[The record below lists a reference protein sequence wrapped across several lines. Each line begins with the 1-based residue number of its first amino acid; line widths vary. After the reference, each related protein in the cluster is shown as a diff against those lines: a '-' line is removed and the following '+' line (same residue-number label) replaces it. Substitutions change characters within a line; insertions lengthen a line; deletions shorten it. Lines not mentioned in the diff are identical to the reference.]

1 MSIKHIVLD
10 TESTGLGPKE
20 HRLVEVAAAFF
31 DPETG
36 RAGEREFHRY
46 INPQRDVPPEAVA
59 VHGLTTERLA
69 HEPVF
74 AEVAQELL
82 EFVGGTHV
90 VIHNAPFDVAFL
102 NTELRRSGKPALDA
116 VIQGATD
123 TLALS
128 RRFVRSTSH
137 TLDVLCDR
145 YGVDRSI
152 RDKHGALVD
161 CHLLAAVYPALV
173 AEANQVKARINGA
186 LPFDLDAE
194 LPTDLSTAAQRYL
207 HLAELAKFI
216 GAEQERY
223 AEYVRKAAAGENVDG
238 SFYEVEFKPRV
249 TTDWEK
255 VKAKYLEG
263 IDLQPFR
270 KASSAMNIRYK

>member
-1 MSIKHIVLD
+1 MKVKHIVLD

-20 HRLVEVAAAFF
+20 HRLVEVAAAQF

-36 RAGEREFHRY
+36 RVGEREFHRY
-46 INPQRDVPPEAVA
+46 INPQRDVPAEAVA

-82 EFVGGTHV
+82 EFVSGAHV

-102 NTELRRSGKPALDA
+102 DAELKRSVKPSLDT
-116 VIQGATD
+116 VIHGVTD
-123 TLALS
+123 TLALA
-128 RRFVRSTSH
+128 RRFVRSRSH

-161 CHLLAAVYPALV
+161 CHLLAAVYPALTDEV
-173 AEANQVKARINGA
+173 AQAKSRINSV
-186 LPFDLDAE
+186 LPFE
-194 LPTDLSTAAQRYL
+194 LGADVPDDVSEAVHRYL
-207 HLAELAKFI
+207 QLGELAKFI
-216 GAEQERY
+216 ESEQERY
-223 AEYVRKAAAGENVDG
+223 AEHVRKASAGANLDG
-238 SFYEVEFKPRV
+238 EFYEVEYRPRSS
-249 TTDWEK
+249 TDWEK
-255 VKAKYLEG
+255 VKAKYLAG
-263 IDLQPFR
+263 IDLEPFR
-270 KASSAMNIRYK
+270 KKSTAMYIRYK